1 MKQHSFFISMK
12 VISCISFSFVIISL
26 TTHIVFIAMWNSN
39 NTNAGIVDFK
49 KDEIFHALKSR
60 NNFNA
65 YESDLH

>member
-1 MKQHSFFISMK
+1 
-12 VISCISFSFVIISL
+12 
-26 TTHIVFIAMWNSN
+26 MWNSN